1 MDIQV
6 GQLEVILYIP
16 IQCSK
21 HPWDLSVR
29 SVMECPYYL
38 CLKSGDR
45 SIYDTY
51 MDLWSGRCPDVKR
64 NRPYDHF
71 MRQVDGILRD
81 GGYRSDEAGTE
92 PMRIYKGTR
101 WLLDG
106 HHRAGIICAL
116 FGPTT
121 AVPVQEV
128 DEELPRDLD
137 QCKNPCQ
144 D

>member
-1 MDIQV
+1 M
-6 GQLEVILYIP
+6 
-16 IQCSK
+16 K
-21 HPWDLSVR
+21 
-29 SVMECPYYL
+29 CPYYL
-38 CLKSGDR
+38 CLKNDDR

-51 MDLWSGRCPDVKR
+51 MDLWSKRDPDVKR

-71 MRQVDGILRD
+71 MRQVEGMLLDW
-81 GGYRSDEAGTE
+81 GYRSQRAAGTE
-92 PMRIYKGTR
+92 PMRIYEGKR

-106 HHRAGIICAL
+106 HHRAAIICAL

-121 AVPVQEV
+121 VVPVQEF
-128 DEELPRDLD
+128 EEGPPQDLD

>member
-6 GQLEVILYIP
+6 DQLEVILYIP

-38 CLKSGDR
+38 CLKNGDR

-51 MDLWSGRCPDVKR
+51 MDLWSKREPDVKR
-64 NRPYDHF
+64 NRPHDHF
-71 MRQVDGILRD
+71 MRQVDGMLRD
-81 GGYRSDEAGTE
+81 GGYRSDKAGTE
-92 PMRIYKGTR
+92 PMRIFRGTR

-106 HHRAGIICAL
+106 HHRAAIICAL

-121 AVPVQEV
+121 VVPVQEF
-128 DEELPRDLD
+128 DRGLPQDLN